1 MGTQSGRQDFW
12 ALVRN
17 IPVCMLTTRDVEVL
31 RSRPMATAIDEENE
45 EFLFLTRASSH
56 KSRELEERTAVNL
69 SFAVP
74 ERDLFIS
81 VSGDGRVTEDHETA
95 RQLWNP
101 YAAAYFPEGPEG
113 QDVAVLRV
121 APRQAE
127 YWVGGRPQQV
137 EFAEIQQAIETGT
150 QPDLG
155 TNEKVQF

>member
-1 MGTQSGRQDFW
+1 MGRQGRQDFW

-17 IPVCMLTTRDVEVL
+17 IPVCMLTTRDVDML
-31 RSRPMATAIDEENE
+31 RSRPMATAIDEDKG

-56 KSRELEERTAVNL
+56 KSREVEERTAVNL

-101 YAAAYFPEGPEG
+101 YVASFFPEGPEG
-113 QDVAVLRV
+113 EDVAVLRV

-127 YWVGGRPQQV
+127 YWVGGRSQQV

-155 TNEKVQF
+155 TSEKVQL